1 VGQGDRD
8 LSEISHIIVDEVH
21 ERTVLGDFL
30 LVILKD
36 LLERRRAN
44 GSPPL
49 KLILMS
55 ATLDSNLFS
64 SYFGNCPVISAKGRT
79 FPVTTFFLEN
89 IYEQL
94 DYRLASDSPA
104 AFFNSSKGHSR
115 KLARNVVD
123 SNRGRQDLVNSG
135 WGDETKLEQE
145 LRNPLFDIDLYH
157 SFSEK
162 TRINLVGVVP
172 GKVVKRAWKDVFFP
186 QLFS

>member
-104 AFFNSSKGHSR
+104 AFLNSSKGHSR

-172 GKVVKRAWKDVFFP
+172 GNVVKRAC
-186 QLFS
+186 